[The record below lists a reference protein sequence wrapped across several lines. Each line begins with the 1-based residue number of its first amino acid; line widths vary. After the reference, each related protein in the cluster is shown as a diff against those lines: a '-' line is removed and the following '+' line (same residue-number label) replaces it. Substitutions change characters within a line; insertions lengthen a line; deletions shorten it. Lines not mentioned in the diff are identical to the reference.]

1 MPSIRIKNNGP
12 VLLLHTIFIR
22 HRDCFLLF
30 VATDG
35 KDGYGLEFEKVGPTF
50 FKFQTYAHK
59 KSSKNNFAL
68 YSPMNLFFVDTVFIL
83 YRRIFRGT
91 VKPK

>member
-22 HRDCFLLF
+22 HRDCFLMF

-35 KDGYGLEFEKVGPTF
+35 KDGYGLEFEKLGQLFLNFKLMPT
-50 FKFQTYAHK
+50 
-59 KSSKNNFAL
+59 KNHQKII
-68 YSPMNLFFVDTVFIL
+68 FFVFSDEFI
-83 YRRIFRGT
+83 FS
-91 VKPK
+91 